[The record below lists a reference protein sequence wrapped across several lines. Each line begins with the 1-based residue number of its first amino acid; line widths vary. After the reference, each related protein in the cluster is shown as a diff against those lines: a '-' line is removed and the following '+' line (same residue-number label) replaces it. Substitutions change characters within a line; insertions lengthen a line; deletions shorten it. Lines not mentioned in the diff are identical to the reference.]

1 VTTALPTQVTY
12 GTFKGKL
19 IDAINTGGGEVSRA
33 VTGTVTASPA
43 VNSVNIPAA
52 LVVMLPRPVTVTL
65 DATGAFTMQLVAT
78 DDPALSIINWAYQI
92 SFQLGNGDALA
103 PFLVQLPG
111 GSTVDLSTAN
121 PVSTG
126 GGVAITQGS
135 QGPAGPTALFDA
147 DAVPYLNATAPAP
160 TGPGVQ
166 PTSRR
171 FVTEAST
178 VFDSRYKDTTKATGV
193 SNPAVIRTIADPN
206 RTASKW
212 RELVSTG
219 MFQTTKPDPTYFLG
233 WNADKAA
240 GGGDV
245 AEPAL
250 YMGFEADYWDT
261 PTKRTMEWYIGVIR
275 ADSSGPQFRPF
286 AFTAARDS
294 NLDLSASVQV
304 DIGNNANSS
313 TRSSFNVVGNGVSF
327 FAVTPSGAT
336 FASGQVNVLGGT
348 PTFNIGDG
356 TAVADVQINLN
367 ANATAESSL
376 NFLSASSAKWR
387 MWTGAGNAFLAT
399 FDLANNKYHMIHDPG
414 TTPDT
419 ATTRFMATP
428 QLNGTQPTT
437 ATAGTAV
444 ALPATPQGY
453 FQIKDSAGVSR
464 KVPYYV

>member
-1 VTTALPTQVTY
+1 MTTALPTQITY

-19 IDAINTGGGEVSRA
+19 IDAINTGAGEVSSA
-33 VTGTVTASPA
+33 VTGTVTATPQ
-43 VNSVNIPAA
+43 VKSVNISAA

-65 DATGAFTMQLVAT
+65 DANGAFTMQLVAT
-78 DDPALSIINWAYQI
+78 DDPALSVLNWAYQI
-92 SFQLGNGDALA
+92 SFQLTNGDALA
-103 PFLVQLPG
+103 PFLVQIPG
-111 GSTVDLSTAN
+111 GAAVDLSTAN

-126 GGVAITQGS
+126 GGVAITQGNP
-135 QGPAGPTALFDA
+135 GPAGPIGPPGVNGAAATTTAIG
-147 DAVPYLNATAPAP
+147 AVQLAGDLAGTAAAP
-160 TGPGVQ
+160 TVP
-166 PTSRR
+166 
-171 FVTEAST
+171 ALAAKLST
-178 VFDSRYKDTTKATGV
+178 LLTVGATP
-193 SNPAVIRTIADPN
+193 STPIKTREITDPN

-212 RELVSTG
+212 REVFDSGSFNTH
-219 MFQTTKPDPTYFLG
+219 PDPQCFFG

-240 GGGDV
+240 GGGDP
-245 AEPAL
+245 AEPAI

-261 PTKRTMEWYIGVIR
+261 ATTRTMEWYVGVIR

-327 FAVTPSGAT
+327 FAVTPGGAT
-336 FASGQVNVLGGT
+336 FASGQVNVLGVT

-367 ANATAESSL
+367 AKATATSSL
-376 NFLSASSAKWR
+376 NFLSASSGKWR
-387 MWTGAGNAFLAT
+387 IWTGAGNAFLAT
-399 FDLANNKYHMIHDPG
+399 FDLTNNKYHMIHDPG
-414 TTPDT
+414 ATPDT

-437 ATAGTAV
+437 AAAGTAA

-453 FQIKDSAGVSR
+453 FQIKDAAGVSR